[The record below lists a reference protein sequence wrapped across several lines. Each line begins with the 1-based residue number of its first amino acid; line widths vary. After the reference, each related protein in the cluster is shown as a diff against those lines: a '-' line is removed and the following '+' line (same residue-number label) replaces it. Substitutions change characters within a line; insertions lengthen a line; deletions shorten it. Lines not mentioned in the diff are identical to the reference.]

1 MDFIFHLEEGERIT
15 FLHQLLIQ
23 TFGCTYICVWS
34 YLPQP
39 CNYFIPLDGLF
50 NGDNIVARRLFEE
63 YNHSQPIANDG
74 HVPGLAFRNSLPYLE
89 LQFHDLQSLVATPV
103 QLQFYREAG
112 IKTAILMGCSAGEI
126 EVGMS
131 IIPEVNMEMEMRRLM
146 FSPYQPSIPKSKP
159 SSASPSS
166 TSPIS
171 DFSLES
177 QQEYTSLL
185 TNDLPSITSKA
196 YLAVISS
203 SLPPPPP
210 SSSSSFH
217 HPLDQPPESFFAPNF
232 QRKTAFERYHIT
244 TRINN
249 NAIPMFKR
257 CVTFFRNLNNNVQRR
272 IGHHHHHQVSS
283 IATTSSSSHVIAE
296 RRRREKIN
304 ESLRHLRSL
313 LPVGIKRD
321 KASVLTNTTEYL
333 STLKAQVEELTKKN
347 QIMEA
352 QLSSSLSLP
361 QKEATAT
368 TTASSGGEAVDVNII
383 AVDGSMPEE
392 AAVRLVDLQVLVRG
406 ESSRGMSDMIIRLL
420 EFLNGVDNVR
430 FISLQ
435 ANTTVIQSTTL
446 NHVVLRLRIE
456 GDAWDMS
463 AFQEAVKGIIIL
475 YLKCDLT

>member
-1 MDFIFHLEEGERIT
+1 
-15 FLHQLLIQ
+15 
-23 TFGCTYICVWS
+23 
-34 YLPQP
+34 
-39 CNYFIPLDGLF
+39 
-50 NGDNIVARRLFEE
+50 
-63 YNHSQPIANDG
+63 
-74 HVPGLAFRNSLPYLE
+74 
-89 LQFHDLQSLVATPV
+89 
-103 QLQFYREAG
+103 
-112 IKTAILMGCSAGEI
+112 MGCSTGEI

-146 FSPYQPSIPKSKP
+146 FSPYQHLIPKSKP

-171 DFSLES
+171 DFSMES

-185 TNDLPSITSKA
+185 TNDLPSIMTKA

-203 SLPPPPP
+203 SLPPQPPL
-210 SSSSSFH
+210 SSSPFH
-217 HPLDQPPESFFAPNF
+217 YPLDQSPESFSAPNF
-232 QRKTAFERYHIT
+232 QRKTAFESYHIT

-272 IGHHHHHQVSS
+272 ISHHHHQVSNS
-283 IATTSSSSHVIAE
+283 ATTYSSSHVIAE

-321 KASVLTNTTEYL
+321 KASVLTNTTEYI

-347 QIMEA
+347 QMMET
-352 QLSSSLSLP
+352 QLSSSLSTS
-361 QKEATAT
+361 QKEATVT
-368 TTASSGGEAVDVNII
+368 TTASSSGEAIDVNIT

-406 ESSRGMSDMIIRLL
+406 ESSCGMSDMIIRLL
-420 EFLNGVDNVR
+420 EFLNGVDNVG

-446 NHVVLRLRIE
+446 NHVVLKLKIE
-456 GDAWDMS
+456 VDEWDMP

-475 YLKCDLT
+475 